1 MPESNN
7 TVKLKSTPV
16 LLDRAIQ
23 GLQQTLL
30 ANLPWLDKAYGR
42 GYKMV
47 QRLDNGT
54 KYVYPAAYI
63 GGSEY
68 VSLTPNDNIGNF
80 CWFDIYDP
88 QVITAQIPA
97 FPTHIYKGALV
108 FWLNLQTV
116 YQTDEFINSEEIK
129 SEILSIITTP
139 GAIASGIGRV
149 AVTEVVEG
157 IDSIYKGYTLEH
169 VYSMRN
175 YAEED
180 LQSLDKQFFMF
191 PYYGVRFEF
200 EITIRETCPVKKD
213 IILPPIS
220 KDVEF
225 TEDGEYLVKADK
237 PGVLLDQVKVTVNTG
252 SSGSAGI
259 QLLDVRTPS
268 HGMWDWGLRDFFYNW
283 IEHRGFCYNWN
294 YEREWYES
302 SEMQSCR
309 AKADYITFNI
319 ACNGKYL
326 FDNKDNIYLGIQR
339 YRGIKSNSY
348 LRPNS
353 NRFSLFNDTFTD
365 EPIVNFDGTEL
376 KLKLYCW
383 RMPIGEFDDSGILG
397 YTYFYS
403 PYDTKD
409 EAYTN
414 DMYTHHLYWIDTN
427 DIGPSALSGFH
438 APDGIAG
445 NKANIL
451 NDVYDIGA
459 SPDDMNYNI
468 IDMERYP
475 EGDLTKYKIMS
486 RDMRYQLRCCTEEIE
501 AIQIFTD
508 WAWHYPYVLL
518 NPGGGGGISGENGG
532 FIQPPYY
539 YGDYPVTPI
548 KLSDCELMDDAD
560 GTLAPFSDK
569 PLDWFEGKTRF
580 TLQLPKPYDTH
591 YLACRFF
598 KKANG
603 YDYSANANSTY
614 YHKRWGPLSFY
625 GDIGNRRPIGHMK
638 KVRVYNPP
646 DFRWAFRL
654 RFALYT
660 AEQIK
665 HHEEPIAPGLDR
677 KLYLTTNSGT
687 TSTLRITIL

>member
-47 QRLDNGT
+47 QHLDNGT

-68 VSLTPNDNIGNF
+68 ASLTPNDNIGNF

-97 FPTHIYKGALV
+97 FPTHTYKGALV

-268 HGMWDWGLRDFFYNW
+268 HGMQEWVAKALFDRM
-283 IEHRGFCYNWN
+283 IEHRGFCYDW
-294 YEREWYES
+294 YHAKEVYES
-302 SEMQSCR
+302 SEIQSCR
-309 AKADYITFNI
+309 AMADYITFNI
-319 ACNGKYL
+319 ACNGEYL
-326 FDNKDNIYLGIQR
+326 LDNKDNIYLGIQR
-339 YRGIKSNSY
+339 YRGIKSNTYS
-348 LRPNS
+348 RPNS

-383 RMPIGEFDDSGILG
+383 RTFVGVFDDSGEDG

-403 PYDTKD
+403 RYDTKD

-414 DMYTHHLYWIDTN
+414 SVYIHHLYWIDEN
-427 DIGPSALSGFH
+427 AIGRDRV
-438 APDGIAG
+438 PDGVIG

-451 NDVYDIGA
+451 NDVYDIG
-459 SPDDMNYNI
+459 DLLEDLGYGMGDI
-468 IDMERYP
+468 ERYP
-475 EGDLTKYKIMS
+475 EGDLTKYKITS
-486 RDMRYQLRCCTEEIE
+486 QDMRYQLRCCTDEIE
-501 AIQIFTD
+501 AMQMFIDQ
-508 WAWHYPYVLL
+508 AWHYPYVLL
-518 NPGGGGGISGENGG
+518 NPSEGSGIPFENGG

-548 KLSDCELMDDAD
+548 KLSDCELLDDTK
-560 GTLAPFSDK
+560 GTFVPFSYVHA
-569 PLDWFEGKTRF
+569 DWFAGKTRF
-580 TLQLPKPYDTH
+580 TLRLPKPYDTH

-603 YDYSANANSTY
+603 YDYLALSNSGY
-614 YHKRWGPLSFY
+614 YHKRWGPLSFE
-625 GDIGNRRPIGHMK
+625 GDINGRRPIGHMK
-638 KVRVYNPP
+638 RVKADSAN
-646 DFRWAFRL
+646 FRWAFRL

-677 KLYLTTNSGT
+677 KLYLTSDSNIA
-687 TSTLRITIL
+687 STLRITIL